1 MKILLITL
9 FTWLTVANDSLTIV
23 SVGEAEIVREKIL
36 VEKVIKADGVTPN
49 DLTSAQQALDI
60 IQNDFRYYKK
70 IFDVLNSKVA
80 PSDSDVKYSYYSNSS
95 IDYLIRLNVFKEGES
110 SKLKVRLFDIK
121 KELSSY
127 ENTYALTDDRNLGH
141 EIAHETYLK
150 IVGKPPIFKD
160 KIVFVSDIDSK
171 RGNKELYIMDF
182 DGASK
187 KRLTWHQGVVL
198 SPAVS
203 HDGTKILYS
212 LISDSSKKHN
222 VSLRIYDMQTGK
234 SKTVSSRK
242 GINSGAIFT
251 QNNDEIIL
259 TLSHQGNAELY
270 RMNLKTKKLTR
281 LTRHGAPDVD
291 PSINQDGS
299 RLTFLS
305 GRSGSAHIYLMTPT
319 SLENEVKRI
328 GFVGTCNG
336 TPRFSPD
343 GKEIA
348 FSAWL
353 DNRFDLFRLNGDG
366 SGLGRLTKDFGS
378 NEGPDYSKDGQF
390 IVFTSLRV
398 LSQKKADQSLYIM
411 DRDGEILGPLTKN
424 YGKCKSPRWLKFL

>member
-291 PSINQDGS
+291 PLCPDLDT
-299 RLTFLS
+299 LT
-305 GRSGSAHIYLMTPT
+305 GRACL
-319 SLENEVKRI
+319 R
-328 GFVGTCNG
+328 
-336 TPRFSPD
+336 
-343 GKEIA
+343 
-348 FSAWL
+348 
-353 DNRFDLFRLNGDG
+353 
-366 SGLGRLTKDFGS
+366 
-378 NEGPDYSKDGQF
+378 DYRSHC
-390 IVFTSLRV
+390 R
-398 LSQKKADQSLYIM
+398 
-411 DRDGEILGPLTKN
+411 
-424 YGKCKSPRWLKFL
+424 